1 MWLRSGFL
9 VEPAATSGLKPL
21 RHLPRSDLRT
31 FLFLASA
38 FS

>member
-9 VEPAATSGLKPL
+9 VEPATASGLKPL
-21 RHLPRSDLRT
+21 RHFPCSDLRT
-31 FLFLASA
+31 FLFRVSA